1 MIQKMKQIESIYMAR
16 IPGGAHFLFVN
27 NVCERAEADAK
38 VKVGAK
44 AELEALRATRDEE
57 DAALALSRKSLLSD
71 TIREADNRRE
81 RLYVTLRNIVKAYP
95 VEAEA
100 AAAQR
105 LVQLL
110 KDYAINP
117 RMQRDAE
124 TGLMVH
130 LLDDLAGR
138 YATDVATLHI
148 GPLVKALAEVN
159 ELLRD
164 TTDRRANE
172 RSAHVAGRLKKARK
186 AADRAYRAFVRKVNA
201 LAVVSSA
208 EDYAAFI
215 DYVNTE
221 VAHYRREVI
230 PPRKKKEAPLEAD
243 PTSAPAVRGSRRGRE
258 RTRQPR
264 NALRRRLRPSR
275 RDTPL
280 RP

>member
-38 VKVGAK
+38 IKVGAK
-44 AELEALRATRDEE
+44 TELETLRATRDEE

-71 TIREADNRRE
+71 TIREADKRRE
-81 RLYVTLRNIVKAYP
+81 QLYITLRNIAKAYRTFP

-100 AAAQR
+100 AAARR

-138 YATDVATLHI
+138 CAADVATLRL
-148 GPLVKALAEVN
+148 GPLVV
-159 ELLRD
+159 
-164 TTDRRANE
+164 
-172 RSAHVAGRLKKARK
+172 GR
-186 AADRAYRAFVRKVNA
+186 
-201 LAVVSSA
+201 A

-243 PTSAPAVRGSRRGRE
+243 PTSAPADSG
-258 RTRQPR
+258 
-264 NALRRRLRPSR
+264 A
-275 RDTPL
+275 
-280 RP
+280 

>member
-38 VKVGAK
+38 IKVGAK

-71 TIREADNRRE
+71 TIREADKRRE
-81 RLYVTLRNIVKAYP
+81 QLYITLRNIAKAYRNYP
-95 VEAEA
+95 VESEA
-100 AAAQR
+100 AAARR

-110 KDYAINP
+110 KDYALNP

-138 YATDVATLHI
+138 CAADVATLRL
-148 GPLVKALAEVN
+148 GPLVDALKEVN
-159 ELLRD
+159 EQLRS
-164 TTDRRANE
+164 TTERR
-172 RSAHVAGRLKKARK
+172 SDYVVGRLKKARK
-186 AADRAYRAFVRKVNA
+186 EADRAYSALVRKVNA
-201 LAVVSSA
+201 LAVVGRA

-243 PTSAPAVRGSRRGRE
+243 PTSAPADSG
-258 RTRQPR
+258 
-264 NALRRRLRPSR
+264 A
-275 RDTPL
+275 
-280 RP
+280 

>member
-38 VKVGAK
+38 IKVGAK

-71 TIREADNRRE
+71 TIREADKRRE
-81 RLYVTLRNIVKAYP
+81 QLYITLRNIAKAYRNYP

-100 AAAQR
+100 AAARR

-138 YATDVATLHI
+138 CAADVATLRL
-148 GPLVKALAEVN
+148 GPLVDALKEVN
-159 ELLRD
+159 EQLRS
-164 TTDRRANE
+164 TTERR
-172 RSAHVAGRLKKARK
+172 SDYVVGRLKKARK
-186 AADRAYRAFVRKVNA
+186 EADRAYSALVRKVNA
-201 LAVVSSA
+201 LVVVGRA

-243 PTSAPAVRGSRRGRE
+243 PTSAPADSE
-258 RTRQPR
+258 
-264 NALRRRLRPSR
+264 A
-275 RDTPL
+275 
-280 RP
+280 

>member
-1 MIQKMKQIESIYMAR
+1 MIQRMKQIESIYMAR

-38 VKVGAK
+38 IKVGAK

-71 TIREADNRRE
+71 TIREADKRRE
-81 RLYVTLRNIVKAYP
+81 QLYVTLRNIVKAYRTFP

-100 AAAQR
+100 AAARR

-130 LLDDLAGR
+130 LLDDLAGQ
-138 YATDVATLHI
+138 YAADVATLRI
-148 GPLVKALAEVN
+148 GPLVEALKEVN
-159 ELLRD
+159 EQLRS
-164 TTDRRANE
+164 TTDRRSDE
-172 RSAHVAGRLKKARK
+172 RSAHVVGRLQKARK
-186 AADRAYRAFVRKVNA
+186 EADRAYSAFVRKVNA
-201 LAVVSSA
+201 LAVVGRA

-221 VAHYRREVI
+221 VAHYRHEVI

-243 PTSAPAVRGSRRGRE
+243 PTSAPADSK
-258 RTRQPR
+258 
-264 NALRRRLRPSR
+264 A
-275 RDTPL
+275 
-280 RP
+280 

>member
-1 MIQKMKQIESIYMAR
+1 MIQKVKQIESIYMAR

-38 VKVGAK
+38 IKVGAK

-71 TIREADNRRE
+71 TIREADKRRE
-81 RLYVTLRNIVKAYP
+81 QLYITLRNIAKAYRTFP

-100 AAAQR
+100 AAARR

-138 YATDVATLHI
+138 CAADVATLRL
-148 GPLVKALAEVN
+148 GPLVDALKEVN
-159 ELLRD
+159 EQLRS
-164 TTDRRANE
+164 TTERRSDE
-172 RSAHVAGRLKKARK
+172 RSAYVVGRLKKARK
-186 AADRAYRAFVRKVNA
+186 EADRAYSALVRKVNA
-201 LAVVSSA
+201 LAVVGRA

-221 VAHYRREVI
+221 VAHYRHEVI

-243 PTSAPAVRGSRRGRE
+243 PTSALTDSGA
-258 RTRQPR
+258 
-264 NALRRRLRPSR
+264 
-275 RDTPL
+275 
-280 RP
+280 

>member
-44 AELEALRATRDEE
+44 TELETLRATRDEE

-71 TIREADNRRE
+71 TIREADKRRE
-81 RLYVTLRNIVKAYP
+81 QLYITLRNIAKAYRNYP

-100 AAAQR
+100 AAARR

-130 LLDDLAGR
+130 LLDDLAGQ
-138 YATDVATLHI
+138 YAADVATLRI
-148 GPLVKALAEVN
+148 GPLVEALKAVN
-159 ELLRD
+159 EQLRS
-164 TTDRRANE
+164 TTDRRSDE
-172 RSAHVAGRLKKARK
+172 RSAHVVGRLQKARK
-186 AADRAYRAFVRKVNA
+186 EADRAYSAFVRKVNA
-201 LAVVSSA
+201 LAVVGGA

-221 VAHYRREVI
+221 VAHYHREVI
-230 PPRKKKEAPLEAD
+230 PPRKKKNAPPESD
-243 PTSAPAVRGSRRGRE
+243 PTSAPVDSEA
-258 RTRQPR
+258 
-264 NALRRRLRPSR
+264 
-275 RDTPL
+275 
-280 RP
+280 

>member
-1 MIQKMKQIESIYMAR
+1 MIQKIKQIESIYMAR

-81 RLYVTLRNIVKAYP
+81 RLYVTLRNIVKAYRTYP

-148 GPLVKALAEVN
+148 GPLVKVLAEVN

-201 LAVVSSA
+201 LSVVGSA

-215 DYVNTE
+215 DYVNVE

-230 PPRKKKEAPLEAD
+230 PPRKKKNTPAEEYPAPPPPTVEA
-243 PTSAPAVRGSRRGRE
+243 
-258 RTRQPR
+258 
-264 NALRRRLRPSR
+264 
-275 RDTPL
+275 
-280 RP
+280 

>member
-38 VKVGAK
+38 IKVGAK

-71 TIREADNRRE
+71 TIREADKRRE
-81 RLYVTLRNIVKAYP
+81 QLYITLRNIAKAYRNYP

-100 AAAQR
+100 AAARR

-130 LLDDLAGR
+130 LLDDLAER
-138 YATDVATLHI
+138 CAADVATLRL
-148 GPLVKALAEVN
+148 GPLVEALKEVN
-159 ELLRD
+159 EQLRS
-164 TTDRRANE
+164 TTE
-172 RSAHVAGRLKKARK
+172 RL
-186 AADRAYRAFVRKVNA
+186 VN
-201 LAVVSSA
+201 
-208 EDYAAFI
+208 
-215 DYVNTE
+215 
-221 VAHYRREVI
+221 
-230 PPRKKKEAPLEAD
+230 
-243 PTSAPAVRGSRRGRE
+243 
-258 RTRQPR
+258 
-264 NALRRRLRPSR
+264 
-275 RDTPL
+275 
-280 RP
+280 

>member
-38 VKVGAK
+38 IKVGAK

-71 TIREADNRRE
+71 TIREADKRRE
-81 RLYVTLRNIVKAYP
+81 QLYITLRNIAKAYRNYP
-95 VEAEA
+95 VESEA
-100 AAAQR
+100 AAARR

-110 KDYAINP
+110 KDYALNP

-138 YATDVATLHI
+138 CAADVATLRL
-148 GPLVKALAEVN
+148 GPLVDALKEVN
-159 ELLRD
+159 EQLRS
-164 TTDRRANE
+164 TTERR
-172 RSAHVAGRLKKARK
+172 SDYVVGRLKKARK
-186 AADRAYRAFVRKVNA
+186 EADRAYSALVRKVNA
-201 LAVVSSA
+201 LAVVGRA

-230 PPRKKKEAPLEAD
+230 PSRKKKEALLEAD
-243 PTSAPAVRGSRRGRE
+243 PTSAPADSG
-258 RTRQPR
+258 
-264 NALRRRLRPSR
+264 A
-275 RDTPL
+275 
-280 RP
+280 

>member
-38 VKVGAK
+38 IKVGAK

-71 TIREADNRRE
+71 TIREADKRRE
-81 RLYVTLRNIVKAYP
+81 QLYITLRNIAKAYRTFP

-100 AAAQR
+100 AAARR

-138 YATDVATLHI
+138 CAADVATLRL
-148 GPLVKALAEVN
+148 GPLVDALKEVN
-159 ELLRD
+159 EQLRS
-164 TTDRRANE
+164 TTERR
-172 RSAHVAGRLKKARK
+172 SDYVVGRLKKARK
-186 AADRAYRAFVRKVNA
+186 EADRAYSALVRKVNA
-201 LAVVSSA
+201 LVVVGRA

-243 PTSAPAVRGSRRGRE
+243 PTSAPADSE
-258 RTRQPR
+258 
-264 NALRRRLRPSR
+264 A
-275 RDTPL
+275 
-280 RP
+280 

>member
-38 VKVGAK
+38 IKVGAK

-71 TIREADNRRE
+71 TIREADKRRE
-81 RLYVTLRNIVKAYP
+81 QLYITLRNIAKAYRNYP

-100 AAAQR
+100 AAARR

-110 KDYAINP
+110 KDYALNP

-138 YATDVATLHI
+138 CAADVATLRL
-148 GPLVKALAEVN
+148 GPLVDALKEVN
-159 ELLRD
+159 EQLRS
-164 TTDRRANE
+164 TTERR
-172 RSAHVAGRLKKARK
+172 SDYVVGRLKKARK
-186 AADRAYRAFVRKVNA
+186 EADRAYSALVRKVNA
-201 LAVVSSA
+201 LAVVGRA

-243 PTSAPAVRGSRRGRE
+243 PTSAPADSG
-258 RTRQPR
+258 
-264 NALRRRLRPSR
+264 A
-275 RDTPL
+275 
-280 RP
+280 